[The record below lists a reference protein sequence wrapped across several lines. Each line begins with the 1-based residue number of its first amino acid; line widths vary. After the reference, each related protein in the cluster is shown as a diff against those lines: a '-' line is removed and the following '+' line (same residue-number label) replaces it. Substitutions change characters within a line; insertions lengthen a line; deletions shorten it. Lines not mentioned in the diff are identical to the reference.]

1 LVFLPAILPADPTPR
16 PVREPKGTATLFEL
30 VFLTSLLVPFPQE
43 ALIMSSRPYGSICA
57 LSKACDALEPRWTLL
72 ILNQMWA
79 GYSRFSDLRR
89 AVGNIS
95 PGVLSKRLTE
105 MERLGLIERVEDRA
119 MAIDLEPA
127 MDALSIWA
135 QRNIEA
141 DVALADSNL
150 PQLMGYIGK
159 NLVTDV
165 LPQRRVVIRF
175 NFSDEPGPYKTWFFL
190 VEPGAPCDVCV
201 SIPDLDIDLYL
212 ELTKVSLNAACF
224 GRSSVPREIEAGRMF
239 VTGDQLLMRS
249 MSQWLPRSYYATV
262 EGIRLLPAAEK
273 GR

>member
-1 LVFLPAILPADPTPR
+1 
-16 PVREPKGTATLFEL
+16 
-30 VFLTSLLVPFPQE
+30 
-43 ALIMSSRPYGSICA
+43 MSSRPYGSICA

-89 AVGNIS
+89 SVGNIS
-95 PGVLSKRLTE
+95 PGVLSKRLSE

-119 MAIDLEPA
+119 KGAVDYVRTQMAIDLEPA

-159 NLVTDV
+159 NLVTEA

-175 NFSDEPGPYKTWFFL
+175 NFSDEPGPYRTWFFL

-212 ELTKVSLNAACF
+212 ELTKVSLNAACS

-239 VTGDQLLMRS
+239 VTGDRLLMRT

-262 EGIRLLPAAEK
+262 EGIRMLPAAQK